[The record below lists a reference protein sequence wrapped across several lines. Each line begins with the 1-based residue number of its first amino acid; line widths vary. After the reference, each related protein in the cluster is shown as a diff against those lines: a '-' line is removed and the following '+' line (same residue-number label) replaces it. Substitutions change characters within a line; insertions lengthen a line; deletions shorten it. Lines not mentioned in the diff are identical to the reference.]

1 MRRATFV
8 LASTLAAAV
17 LAGALL
23 YHQDSLPSS
32 VAVPGQTKTAQPQE
46 TPTISAE
53 RPAPQ
58 ADQKDGAVAADQ
70 EVSRSSVN
78 DEIRRRRTPEPDEA
92 TLRAD
97 MRKQATQDIRES
109 YSLLLGD
116 LDVSAAEKQDLE
128 AVLIDMLVEGMWTG
142 TSTFQIRGRKI
153 PQQERYERIAAV
165 IGDQKLLNFLELE
178 QNVHAYWE
186 TTQVARLLRRND
198 VPLTEKQRDG
208 VFDILVEVD
217 ALYPRTSPPP
227 DVDNDSEEWMEH
239 VLAQY
244 DEHDRHVIE
253 LAPSVLAQDQVVS
266 LFNQYQRMSRERV
279 DSVERSRKLRA
290 ERPGAGWF
298 FSPGSW
304 N

>member
-1 MRRATFV
+1 
-8 LASTLAAAV
+8 
-17 LAGALL
+17 
-23 YHQDSLPSS
+23 
-32 VAVPGQTKTAQPQE
+32 
-46 TPTISAE
+46 
-53 RPAPQ
+53 
-58 ADQKDGAVAADQ
+58 
-70 EVSRSSVN
+70 
-78 DEIRRRRTPEPDEA
+78 
-92 TLRAD
+92 
-97 MRKQATQDIRES
+97 
-109 YSLLLGD
+109 
-116 LDVSAAEKQDLE
+116 
-128 AVLIDMLVEGMWTG
+128 
-142 TSTFQIRGRKI
+142 
-153 PQQERYERIAAV
+153 
-165 IGDQKLLNFLELE
+165 
-178 QNVHAYWE
+178 
-186 TTQVARLLRRND
+186 
-198 VPLTEKQRDG
+198 

-217 ALYPRTSPPP
+217 ALYPRTSPPA